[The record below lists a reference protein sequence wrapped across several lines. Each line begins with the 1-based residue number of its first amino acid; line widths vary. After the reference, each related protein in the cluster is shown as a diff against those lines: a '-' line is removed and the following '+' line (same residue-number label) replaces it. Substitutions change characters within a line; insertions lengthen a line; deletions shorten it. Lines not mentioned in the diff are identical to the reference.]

1 MQELTLSL
9 YVLLGAVVVA
19 AAVFLLTRRAGR
31 LREEALAAYCAQ
43 NGYRLTS
50 SKEPTVKT
58 IRIEGGNWQLQSSMR
73 AIVSSLDS
81 GSSGW
86 QRETEWICRSENPL
100 RETFALQLSAGST
113 DLDRLPQ
120 WVRDAAL
127 GAMRLWLGDWARELS
142 SVRTAF
148 CEGGRTAV
156 VFEQQAHAADAA
168 LEQMRVYLDQYRGA
182 LPLYLESSPAQLRL
196 RLPDV
201 LIDTAQEAEA
211 LLCLAK
217 TLI

>member
-1 MQELTLSL
+1 MENMTLSL

-19 AAVFLLTRRAGR
+19 AVVFLLTRRAGK
-31 LREEALAAYCAQ
+31 LREEARAAYCAQ

-50 SKEPTVKT
+50 SKEPTAKT
-58 IRIEGGNWQLQSSMR
+58 ICIESDIWQMRSSMR
-73 AIVSSLDS
+73 AVVSSSDS

-86 QRETEWICRSENPL
+86 QRETEWICKSENPL
-100 RETFALQLSAGST
+100 RQTFALQLSAGVT

-127 GAMRLWLGDWARELS
+127 GAMRAWLGDWARELS

-156 VFEQQAHAADAA
+156 VFEAQARAVDAA
-168 LEQMRVYLDQYRGA
+168 LEQMRVSLGQYRGA

-196 RLPDV
+196 RLPDMM
-201 LIDTAQEAEA
+201 IDTSQEAVA
-211 LLCLAK
+211 LLRLAK

>member
-1 MQELTLSL
+1 MDNMTVSL

-19 AAVFLLTRRAGR
+19 AIVFLLTRRAGR

-43 NGYRLTS
+43 NSYRLTS

-58 IRIEGGNWQLQSSMR
+58 IRIEGDNWQMRSSMR
-73 AIVSSLDS
+73 AVVSSPDS

-86 QRETEWICRSENPL
+86 QRETEWICQSENPL
-100 RETFALQLSAGST
+100 RQTFALQLSAGVT

-127 GAMRLWLGDWARELS
+127 GAMRAWLGDWARELS

-201 LIDTAQEAEA
+201 LVDTAQEAEA
-211 LLCLAK
+211 LLRLAK